1 MKIQNITNIEGF
13 FENVKKCKG
22 NVELLTSEG
31 DRINLKSQL
40 CKYFLIAKVFSD
52 KVIKEVEIIVHEPED
67 VERLINYMIR
77 G

>member
-52 KVIKEVEIIVHEPED
+52 KVIKEVEVIVHEPED